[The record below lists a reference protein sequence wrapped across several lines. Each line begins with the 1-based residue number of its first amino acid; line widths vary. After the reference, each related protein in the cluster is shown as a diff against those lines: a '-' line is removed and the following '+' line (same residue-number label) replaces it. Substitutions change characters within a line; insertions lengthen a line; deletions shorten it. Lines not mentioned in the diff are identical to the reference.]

1 MATKT
6 MIVLEDDYE
15 GGKADETVRFGLD
28 GATYEIDL
36 SDKNADKLR
45 KALSPFLE
53 AARRTGGRSATKRGS
68 GLSSGAVDTKAVR
81 AWAAS
86 NGVSVSN
93 RGRIPAQIVEQYRA
107 AGH

>member
-1 MATKT
+1 MASKT
-6 MIVLEDDYE
+6 LIVFEDDVN

-36 SDKNADKLR
+36 SDSNADKLR
-45 KALSPFLE
+45 KALAPFLD
-53 AARRTGGRSATKRGS
+53 AARKTGGRSTTKRGFKRS
-68 GLSSGAVDTKAVR
+68 PAAVDTRAVR

-86 NGVSVSN
+86 NGVSVSDH
-93 RGRIPAQIVEQYRA
+93 GRIPADVVQQYRA

>member
-1 MATKT
+1 MASRTL
-6 MIVLEDDYE
+6 IVFEDDVD

-36 SDKNADKLR
+36 SDRNADRLR
-45 KALSPFLE
+45 QALTPYLD
-53 AARRTGGRSATKRGS
+53 AARKTGGRSTMKRGLKRS
-68 GLSSGAVDTKAVR
+68 PVAVDTRAVR

-93 RGRIPAQIVEQYRA
+93 HGRIPADIVQQYRA

>member
-6 MIVLEDDYE
+6 QIVFEDDVD
-15 GGKADETVRFGLD
+15 GSKADQTVRFGLD

-36 SDKNADKLR
+36 SDKNADRLR
-45 KALSPFLE
+45 NALSPFLE
-53 AARRTGGRSATKRGS
+53 AARRTGGRSSTKRGS
-68 GLSSGAVDTKAVR
+68 GLSTGAVDTKAVR

-86 NGVSVSN
+86 NGVTVSP